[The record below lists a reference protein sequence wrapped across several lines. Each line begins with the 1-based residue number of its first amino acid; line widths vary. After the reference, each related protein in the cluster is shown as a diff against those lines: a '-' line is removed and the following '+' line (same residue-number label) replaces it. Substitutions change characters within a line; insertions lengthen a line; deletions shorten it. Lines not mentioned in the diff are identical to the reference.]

1 MPTPTTTSP
10 NVGNLQVGKGILSF
24 KKAGSDTFRDLG
36 NVSAMTL
43 TPNLTTLDH
52 FTSRAGTKLKD
63 LTIILE
69 KASTVKIT
77 MEEFTADNL
86 ALMLCGDADGFAVGG
101 HPTVEIFSE
110 DSITGELKFVG
121 TNEVGPQMTVD
132 LYNVSFT
139 PSGDLNFISDSTFGD
154 METTADVL
162 AATDGENVGKFGLVT
177 FTNVAPGS

>member
-1 MPTPTTTSP
+1 MPTPSTTSP
-10 NVGNLQVGKGILSF
+10 NIGNLQVGKGILSF
-24 KKAGSDTFRDLG
+24 KKEGSDTFRDLG
-36 NVSAMTL
+36 NVTGMTL
-43 TPNLTTLDH
+43 TPNITTLDH

-69 KASTVKIT
+69 KASTVKIV

-86 ALMLCGDADGFAVGG
+86 GLMLCGDADGFAVGG

-110 DSITGELKFVG
+110 DAINGELKFVG

-139 PSGDLNFISDSTFGD
+139 PTGAIDFISDAFGN

-162 AATDGENVGKFGLVT
+162 AATDGVNVGKFGLVT